1 MGKWLGW
8 GLFLKALMSITSIT
22 IPTRLSPEMLNDLT
36 CYCMKKDKISTTDE
50 KYKKGTNNGN
60 GCTEHKSLPKSWNGK
75 PKVVMYV
82 PLEIAK
88 LYCKDP
94 KVNPNGKVSRTINT
108 AQFFFW
114 AEEYGVDNLKVG
126 YKIRM
131 SCGNR
136 LCVNPEHM
144 ELLDNEGNVIHH
156 SDNVEKELEI
166 IETERPYITDMRIGQ
181 AKLRAEL
188 IDKYGKCH
196 ITKIGNHKFL
206 KASHIRPWKDSNDD
220 QKLDIDNVLLL
231 EARWDNLFNY
241 GLITFDRDGKIE
253 FSSQISKE
261 ERKIL
266 QDELSKF
273 DSIPMNEKREEYLK
287 FHRDKI
293 FEE

>member
-1 MGKWLGW
+1 M
-8 GLFLKALMSITSIT
+8 SIT
-22 IPTRLSPEMLNDLT
+22 IPTPLSQKVLNHLT
-36 CYCMKKDKISTTDE
+36 YYCRYKNEISVDKT
-50 KYKKGTNNGN
+50 YNQFTNND
-60 GCTEHKSLPKSWNGK
+60 CLEHDNLGQSWNH
-75 PKVVMYV
+75 PQVAMRI
-82 PLEIAK
+82 PEEIAR
-88 LYCKDP
+88 LYIKDP
-94 KVNPNGKVSRTINT
+94 NIKYGKMPVTIQT
-108 AQFFFW
+108 GQFFFW
-114 AEEYGVDNLKVG
+114 ADKYGVDNLKVG

-131 SCGNR
+131 KCGNR
-136 LCVNPEHM
+136 FCVNPEHM
-144 ELLDNEGNVIHH
+144 ELLDNKGNVIHH

-273 DSIPMNEKREEYLK
+273 DSILMNEKREEYLK